1 MPQVS
6 LKQQIC
12 TRVRVVPHL
21 SSGIVERAKRERAW
35 KSPHARKGDMRRGER
50 KMRDYRQS
58 PSYWPFTA
66 NQSFALWEQRISS
79 KAWVL
84 SDESIHKVRKICI
97 GTSMICSDI
106 WHKYLEWLN
115 CCTQFHE
122 PLGESNLRQ
131 FGNITSG
138 ILPNITYKS
147 CYYLFILLPA
157 KSLSVCNFHM

>member
-6 LKQQIC
+6 PKQQIC

-79 KAWVL
+79 KAWAL
-84 SDESIHKVRKICI
+84 SVVTH
-97 GTSMICSDI
+97 
-106 WHKYLEWLN
+106 
-115 CCTQFHE
+115 F
-122 PLGESNLRQ
+122 
-131 FGNITSG
+131 
-138 ILPNITYKS
+138 
-147 CYYLFILLPA
+147 
-157 KSLSVCNFHM
+157 SLSPPRLDFLAWGDFHARSRFARSAIPEEKWGTTRSLNLYHYFWNSIDARNFLVLYKDSK